1 MRLHIM
7 LVALAMTAC
16 VEERLTVVRTVDKDQ
31 TETFCESAIVC
42 TRDGD
47 NDDSARVR
55 MRGTFRVGAEIPG
68 EGVVVHKRS
77 EGMKTLGITFLVLAT
92 GLGAL
97 SVMSAAGT
105 FGNGPYGGN
114 SIGALAAGI
123 GALSF
128 AIPGIPF
135 VIMGVGSP
143 SIERRN

>member
-1 MRLHIM
+1 MRWQIM
-7 LVALAMTAC
+7 VLALAMTAC
-16 VEERLTVVRTVDKDQ
+16 VEEKLTVIRSVDKNQ

-42 TRDGD
+42 VPDGD
-47 NDDSARVR
+47 SANPAQAR

-77 EGMKTLGITFLVLAT
+77 ETMKDLGITFLVLAA

-97 SVMSAAGT
+97 SVMSATGV

-114 SIGALAAGI
+114 AIGALASGV

-128 AIPGIPF
+128 AIPGVPF
-135 VIMGVGSP
+135 VIMGMGSP